1 MVPNKGDVIERVVRT
16 KIGISELS
24 RILNVSRTSIY
35 NWFEHG
41 HVSLET
47 ISKIGQAINHDFA
60 NEFPEEYAKARN
72 CVTVDAVS
80 EKKAENST
88 SDNSIHYWM
97 NKYITLLEK
106 YNELLI
112 DIGKP
117 DLKRDLRPDLR
128 PDLKTDAKT
137 SSSGVLNGFGTID
150 NLDSRIY
157 RWEHSNML

>member
-72 CVTVDAVS
+72 CVTIDTVS
-80 EKKAENST
+80 EKKAENS
-88 SDNSIHYWM
+88 SCDNSVHYWM

-117 DLKRDLRPDLR
+117 DLKTDV
-128 PDLKTDAKT
+128 KTDSETA
-137 SSSGVLNGFGTID
+137 SAGVLNGFATLD
-150 NLDSRIY
+150 NIDSRIY
-157 RWEHSNML
+157 RWEGSNML

>member
-1 MVPNKGDVIERVVRT
+1 MIPNKGDVIERVVRT

-41 HVSLET
+41 HLSLET

-60 NEFPEEYAKARN
+60 NEFPEEFAKARN
-72 CVTVDAVS
+72 CVAINAMS
-80 EKKAENST
+80 EKKPENGSGD
-88 SDNSIHYWM
+88 SSVQYWM

-117 DLKRDLRPDLR
+117 DLKADSKADSEI
-128 PDLKTDAKT
+128 AG
-137 SSSGVLNGFGTID
+137 SAVLNGFGTID
-150 NLDSRIY
+150 NIDMRSYHWKHGNRL
-157 RWEHSNML
+157 

>member
-1 MVPNKGDVIERVVRT
+1 MIPNKGDVIERVVRT

-41 HVSLET
+41 HLSLET

-60 NEFPEEYAKARN
+60 NEFPEEFAKARN
-72 CVTVDAVS
+72 CVTMNAIS
-80 EKKAENST
+80 EKKAENGSGD
-88 SDNSIHYWM
+88 SSVQYWM

-112 DIGKP
+112 ETGKP
-117 DLKRDLRPDLR
+117 DLKTDS
-128 PDLKTDAKT
+128 KTDSKIASPT
-137 SSSGVLNGFGTID
+137 VLNGFGTID
-150 NLDSRIY
+150 NIDRRSY
-157 RWEHSNML
+157 HWEHGNRL

>member
-41 HVSLET
+41 HLSLET

-60 NEFPEEYAKARN
+60 NEFPEEFAKARN
-72 CVTVDAVS
+72 RVTVDAIS
-80 EKKAENST
+80 EKKAENSC
-88 SDNSIHYWM
+88 DNSVHYWM

-112 DIGKP
+112 EVGKP
-117 DLKRDLRPDLR
+117 NLK
-128 PDLKTDAKT
+128 PDLKTDSKIAGST
-137 SSSGVLNGFGTID
+137 VLNGFGTMDNID
-150 NLDSRIY
+150 RRSY
-157 RWEHSNML
+157 HWEHSNRL

>member
-1 MVPNKGDVIERVVRT
+1 MVQNKGDVIERVVRT

-41 HVSLET
+41 HLSLET

-60 NEFPEEYAKARN
+60 NEFPEEFAKAKN
-72 CVTVDAVS
+72 VAMADPIPDKKVDNGNQDSSVQ
-80 EKKAENST
+80 
-88 SDNSIHYWM
+88 HWM

-112 DIGKP
+112 EIGKP
-117 DLKRDLRPDLR
+117 DSKKEDSKITGSTVINGLNTIENIDGRP
-128 PDLKTDAKT
+128 
-137 SSSGVLNGFGTID
+137 FH
-150 NLDSRIY
+150 
-157 RWEHSNML
+157 WEQTNRL